1 MLETALQVPT
11 NGTDDDLL
19 LLLEVLEVLEVLESR
34 GVGRL
39 TPHDKAVASQQSVHI
54 SSSQPGWRI

>member
-1 MLETALQVPT
+1 MGEMLETALQVLS

-19 LLLEVLEVLEVLESR
+19 LLLEVLESR
-34 GVGRL
+34 RVGRL